1 MDIVLAMLLS
11 IVVKGIAAVVEI
23 GIQMLITNVAGV
35 REYGDFIFYVSIV
48 EGGYYFLYSGSI
60 KLNTYYLSIPGYS
73 LYKFKRQYLFRF
85 IIPTLVV
92 FAGGLTIMRSYYG
105 ILVGL
110 FILLYYLSFDQSSE
124 FFARRHQM
132 PALFGEYLLGR
143 IISFLGILFVIQIG
157 CVNDVSLFSLYGLQY
172 LAMLIWFLFWRRHY
186 NERTNNEVQVSL
198 HKLFEFQLSDVAL
211 SIVSYSPAILQ
222 YMMVGAF
229 SAGFTGIISIVR
241 KFINFIAGP
250 TAKVFLPEFSKLYK
264 NKELDKLQNTYVMVV
279 MIQMIFVGTI
289 GAALIAFPQIFLNIF
304 SPELLPYSNIF
315 SLTASCLM
323 VVAGIGPV
331 IGLLQMS
338 GNEHICNRNQWLSIA
353 AMAITWIIFK
363 DEFFFA
369 IFGLCVQSL
378 VQGIL
383 NYYSMC
389 RWFGHN
395 VIPVTNYILIW
406 MPVVILKVLVSYM
419 NLERSYIAL
428 ALAIVGVMVWNLYY
442 ALKNPMIRNTV
453 SQKFGNKKRK
463 V

>member
-1 MDIVLAMLLS
+1 
-11 IVVKGIAAVVEI
+11 
-23 GIQMLITNVAGV
+23 
-35 REYGDFIFYVSIV
+35 
-48 EGGYYFLYSGSI
+48 
-60 KLNTYYLSIPGYS
+60 
-73 LYKFKRQYLFRF
+73 
-85 IIPTLVV
+85 
-92 FAGGLTIMRSYYG
+92 
-105 ILVGL
+105 
-110 FILLYYLSFDQSSE
+110 
-124 FFARRHQM
+124 
-132 PALFGEYLLGR
+132 
-143 IISFLGILFVIQIG
+143 
-157 CVNDVSLFSLYGLQY
+157 
-172 LAMLIWFLFWRRHY
+172 
-186 NERTNNEVQVSL
+186 
-198 HKLFEFQLSDVAL
+198 
-211 SIVSYSPAILQ
+211 
-222 YMMVGAF
+222 
-229 SAGFTGIISIVR
+229 
-241 KFINFIAGP
+241 
-250 TAKVFLPEFSKLYK
+250 
-264 NKELDKLQNTYVMVV
+264 
-279 MIQMIFVGTI
+279 
-289 GAALIAFPQIFLNIF
+289 
-304 SPELLPYSNIF
+304 
-315 SLTASCLM
+315 M